1 MPRWNTA
8 CAAGGGWRE
17 RKAITPRWE
26 HFPHQ
31 SDIGVRG
38 IGASPAE
45 AFEQAALALIAVM
58 SDPAS
63 VHSRESVA
71 IACEA
76 PDLELLL
83 VDWLDRVIYE
93 VATRKMLFGRFAVRI
108 DGARLV
114 GQAWGEAIDP
124 ARHPR
129 VVEVKGATLTGLRVG
144 RDHDGAW
151 TAECV
156 VDV

>member
-1 MPRWNTA
+1 M
-8 CAAGGGWRE
+8 
-17 RKAITPRWE
+17 
-26 HFPHQ
+26 
-31 SDIGVRG
+31 
-38 IGASPAE
+38 GASPAE

-63 VHSRESVA
+63 VHPRESVS

-76 PDLELLL
+76 PDLELLF
-83 VDWLDRVIYE
+83 VEWLDRVIYE

-108 DGARLV
+108 DGLRLA
-114 GQAWGEAIDP
+114 GQAWGEEIDP
-124 ARHPR
+124 ARHPL
-129 VVEVKGATLTGLRVG
+129 VVEVKGATLTNLRVE
-144 RDHDGAW
+144 RSDDGTW

>member
-1 MPRWNTA
+1 MGSEGQQGLA
-8 CAAGGGWRE
+8 SG
-17 RKAITPRWE
+17 PRWE

-63 VHSRESVA
+63 VQARTSVT
-71 IACEA
+71 ITCEA

-83 VDWLDRVIYE
+83 VEWLDRLIYE
-93 VATRKMLFGRFAVRI
+93 VATRKMLFGRFVVSI
-108 DGARLV
+108 DGLRLV
-114 GQAWGEAIDP
+114 GEAWGEAIDS
-124 ARHPR
+124 ARHPL
-129 VVEVKGATLTGLRVG
+129 VVEVKGATLTNLRVG
-144 RDHDGAW
+144 RRGDGLW
-151 TAECV
+151 SAECV